1 MGECQRSGIA
11 VKMCVIKLS
20 LVLSKFHLRLEQGSR
35 KLEERPFLQAGLE
48 ASISLNSIDYE
59 SAPTISPTDL
69 EVFLLKIGACLGMI
83 VWVDT
88 GETNKQTTPTS
99 FSINMGGP

>member
-20 LVLSKFHLRLEQGSR
+20 LVLSKFHLRLEQ
-35 KLEERPFLQAGLE
+35 RPFLQAGLE

>member
-1 MGECQRSGIA
+1 MPKAAYTSTRFDIYLMGECQRSGIA

-20 LVLSKFHLRLEQGSR
+20 LVLSKFHLRLELGSR

-48 ASISLNSIDYE
+48 ASISLNTIDYE

-69 EVFLLKIGACLGMI
+69 EVFLLKIACLGMI
-83 VWVDT
+83 V
-88 GETNKQTTPTS
+88 
-99 FSINMGGP
+99 